1 MLGIIAN
8 HKHIITMNKKE
19 YLSPITEVFELE
31 FNNPVCQGSA
41 QTSGALS
48 DFTVDDSYTP
58 VWE

>member
-8 HKHIITMNKKE
+8 HKHIITMKKKE
-19 YLSPITEVFELE
+19 YLSPITEIFELE
-31 FNNPVCQGSA
+31 FNNPVC